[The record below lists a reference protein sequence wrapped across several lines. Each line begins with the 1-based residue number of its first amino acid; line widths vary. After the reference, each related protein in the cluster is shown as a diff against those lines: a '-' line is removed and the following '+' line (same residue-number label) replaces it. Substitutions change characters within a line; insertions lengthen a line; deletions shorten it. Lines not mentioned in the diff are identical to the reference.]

1 MTEIFNF
8 VILISNPWG
17 SKHTKMN
24 KIKIIIE
31 REYLTRVRK
40 TSFIVMSLLAPFLV
54 VALMV
59 VPAWLTS
66 LDTGQTVVQ
75 VVDEGNLLDGLSEI
89 ENVKLIYPTQN
100 NIEEAK
106 ANLKEKSK
114 EFDAL
119 LFIPKTIS
127 ADNTDGILLFADKNI
142 PIQLEKKIERQIA
155 KNLEEK
161 KLVELGM
168 NPVLIKEAK
177 TKITLT
183 VTPLYSTEERTDSTV
198 ASIVAYLSAVM
209 IYFFIFLYGAQVMRG
224 VMEEKTNR
232 IVEVIISSVKPFELM
247 LGKIVGVAFVAFTQ
261 FLIWIVLG
269 LVLFFVIS
277 SLFSLENNMS
287 QEEAQA
293 IIAQSGGMADQ
304 LETNLA
310 VQNILETVQTL
321 NFPLIISAF
330 GFYFIMGY
338 LVYGALYGAVGS
350 IVDNQTDT
358 QQFMLPLT
366 IPLITAIGIIG
377 LVVNDPDGT
386 VAFWASMFPLT
397 SPIIMM
403 VRIPFEPPLWE
414 VALSMIILFL
424 TFLGTTWLVG
434 RIYRVGILMYGK
446 KPTYKEVSKWIFYK
460 A

>member
-1 MTEIFNF
+1 
-8 VILISNPWG
+8 
-17 SKHTKMN
+17 MN

-40 TSFIVMSLLAPFLV
+40 KSFIVMSLLAPFLV

-66 LDTGQTVVQ
+66 LDTGQKVIQ
-75 VVDEGNLLDGLSEI
+75 VIDEGNLLEGLSEI
-89 ENVKLIYPTQN
+89 DNVKLIYPAQK
-100 NIEEAK
+100 NIQEAK
-106 ANLKEKSK
+106 ENLKEKSD

-119 LFIPKTIS
+119 LSIPKTIT
-127 ADNTDGILLFADKNI
+127 ADNTEGILLFADKNI
-142 PIQLEKKIERQIA
+142 PIQLEKKIEREIA
-155 KNLEEK
+155 KKLEER
-161 KLVELGM
+161 KLVTLGM

-177 TKITLT
+177 TKVKLT
-183 VTPLYSTEERTDSTV
+183 VTPLYSKEKRTDSIV

-247 LGKIVGVAFVAFTQ
+247 LGKIIGVACVAFTQ

-277 SLFSLENNMS
+277 SVFSLENNMT

-293 IIAQSGGMADQ
+293 IIAQSEGMANE
-304 LETNLA
+304 LETTLE

-321 NFPLIISAF
+321 NFPLIIGAF

-414 VALSMIILFL
+414 VFLSMTILFL
-424 TFLGTTWLVG
+424 TFLGTTWIVG
-434 RIYRVGILMYGK
+434 RIYRIGILMYGK
-446 KPTYKEVSKWIFYK
+446 KPTYREVSKWLFYK

>member
-1 MTEIFNF
+1 
-8 VILISNPWG
+8 
-17 SKHTKMN
+17 MN

-40 TSFIVMSLLAPFLV
+40 KSFIIMSILAPFLV

-59 VPAWLTS
+59 IPAWLTS
-66 LDTGQTVVQ
+66 LETGQTVIQ
-75 VVDEGNLLDGLSEI
+75 VVDEGNLLNGLTEI
-89 ENVKLIYPTQN
+89 DNIKLVYPIQN
-100 NIEEAK
+100 NIKEAK
-106 ANLKEKSK
+106 ENLKEKSK

-119 LFIPKTIS
+119 LLIPKTITS
-127 ADNTDGILLFADKNI
+127 ENTEGVILLADKNI
-142 PIQLEKKIERQIA
+142 SIQLESKIEREIA
-155 KNLEEK
+155 KKLEEK
-161 KLVELGM
+161 KLVKLGM
-168 NPVLIKEAK
+168 NPILIKEAK
-177 TKITLT
+177 TNVKLSIA
-183 VTPLYSTEERTDSTV
+183 PLYSTETRTDSVV

-247 LGKIVGVAFVAFTQ
+247 LGKIIGVACVAFTQ

-277 SLFSLENNMS
+277 SVFSLENNMT

-293 IIAQSGGMADQ
+293 IIAQSGGMANQ
-304 LETNLA
+304 LETTLK

-321 NFPLIISAF
+321 NFPLIICAF

-338 LVYGALYGAVGS
+338 LVYGALYGAVGA

-414 VALSMIILFL
+414 VALSMVILFV
-424 TFLGTTWLVG
+424 TFLGTTWMVG

-446 KPTYKEVSKWIFYK
+446 KPSYREVSKWLFYK

>member
-1 MTEIFNF
+1 
-8 VILISNPWG
+8 
-17 SKHTKMN
+17 MN
-24 KIKIIIE
+24 KIKIIIQ

-40 TSFIVMSLLAPFLV
+40 KSFIVMSLLAPFLV
-54 VALMV
+54 IALMV

-66 LDTGQTVVQ
+66 LDTGQKVIQ
-75 VVDEGNLLDGLSEI
+75 VIDEGNLLNRISEI
-89 ENVKLIYPTQN
+89 DNVKLVYPLQN
-100 NIEEAK
+100 SIEEAK
-106 ANLKEKSK
+106 ENLKAKSK

-119 LFIPKTIS
+119 LLIPKTVTS
-127 ADNTDGILLFADKNI
+127 ENTKGILLFADKNI
-142 PIQLEKKIERQIA
+142 SVQLEKKIERRIA
-155 KNLEEK
+155 KKLEEK
-161 KLVELGM
+161 KLVKLGM
-168 NPVLIKEAK
+168 NPILIKEAK
-177 TKITLT
+177 TKVKLT
-183 VTPLYSTEERTDSTV
+183 ITPLYSKESRTDSTV

-247 LGKIVGVAFVAFTQ
+247 LGKIIGVACVAFTQ

-269 LVLFFVIS
+269 LVLFFVVS
-277 SLFSLENNMS
+277 SVFSLENNMT

-293 IIAQSGGMADQ
+293 IIAQSGGMAAD
-304 LETNLA
+304 LETDLA

-321 NFPLIISAF
+321 NFSLIISAF

-358 QQFMLPLT
+358 QQFVLPLT

-386 VAFWASMFPLT
+386 IAFWASMFPLT

-414 VALSMIILFL
+414 VLLSMLILFL
-424 TFLGTTWLVG
+424 TFLGTTWFVG
-434 RIYRVGILMYGK
+434 RIYRIGILMYGK
-446 KPTYKEVSKWIFYK
+446 KPTYREVSKWIFYK
-460 A
+460 T

>member
-1 MTEIFNF
+1 
-8 VILISNPWG
+8 
-17 SKHTKMN
+17 MN

-40 TSFIVMSLLAPFLV
+40 KSFIIMSLLAPFLV
-54 VALMV
+54 IALMV

-66 LDTGQTVVQ
+66 LDTGQTIIQ
-75 VVDEGNLLDGLSEI
+75 VVDEANLLNGVSEI
-89 ENVKLIYPTQN
+89 DNVKLIYPIQNNTQN
-100 NIEEAK
+100 SIEQAK
-106 ANLKEKSK
+106 ENLKDKSK
-114 EFDAL
+114 EFDGIL
-119 LFIPKTIS
+119 YIPKNINPE
-127 ADNTDGILLFADKNI
+127 NTEGILLFADKNI
-142 PIQLEKKIERQIA
+142 PIQLEKKIEREIA

-161 KLVELGM
+161 KLVKLGM

-177 TKITLT
+177 TKVEIT
-183 VTPLYSTEERTDSTV
+183 VAPLYSKEARTDSTV

-232 IVEVIISSVKPFELM
+232 IVEVIISSVKPFQLM
-247 LGKIVGVAFVAFTQ
+247 LGKIIGVACVAFTQ

-269 LVLFFVIS
+269 LALFFIVS
-277 SLFSLENNMS
+277 SLFSLENNMTP
-287 QEEAQA
+287 EEAQA
-293 IIAQSGGMADQ
+293 IVAQSGGMAGD
-304 LETNLA
+304 LETDLA

-321 NFPLIISAF
+321 NFPLIIGAF

-414 VALSMIILFL
+414 VFLSMAILFL
-424 TFLGTTWLVG
+424 TFLGTTWIVG
-434 RIYRVGILMYGK
+434 RIYRIGILMYGK
-446 KPTYKEVSKWIFYK
+446 KPTYREVSKWLFYK

>member
-1 MTEIFNF
+1 MSYIYY
-8 VILISNPWG
+8 
-17 SKHTKMN
+17 MN

-40 TSFIVMSLLAPFLV
+40 KSFIIMSLLAPFLV
-54 VALMV
+54 IALMV

-66 LDTGQTVVQ
+66 LDTGQTIIQ
-75 VVDEGNLLDGLSEI
+75 VVDEGNLLDRIAEI
-89 ENVKLIYPTQN
+89 DNIKLIYPVQN
-100 NIEEAK
+100 NIDEAK
-106 ANLKEKSK
+106 QNLKGKSK
-114 EFDAL
+114 DFDGL
-119 LFIPKTIS
+119 LLIPKTIT

-142 PIQLEKKIERQIA
+142 PIQLEKKIERQIS
-155 KNLEEK
+155 KNLEER
-161 KLVELGM
+161 KLVKLGM

-177 TKITLT
+177 TNVNIT
-183 VTPLYSTEERTDSTV
+183 VTPLYSKESRTDSTV
-198 ASIVAYLSAVM
+198 ATIVAYLSAVM
-209 IYFFIFLYGAQVMRG
+209 IYFFIFLYGSQVMRG

-247 LGKIVGVAFVAFTQ
+247 LGKIIGVACVAFTQ
-261 FLIWIVLG
+261 LLIWIVLG
-269 LVLFFVIS
+269 FVLFFVVS
-277 SLFSLENNMS
+277 SLFSLENNMTP
-287 QEEAQA
+287 EEAQA
-293 IIAQSGGMADQ
+293 IIAQSGGMADN
-304 LETNLA
+304 LEMDLA

-321 NFPLIISAF
+321 NFPLIIGAF
-330 GFYFIMGY
+330 AFYFIVGY

-358 QQFMLPLT
+358 QQFILPLT

-377 LVVNDPDGT
+377 LVINDPDGT

-414 VALSMIILFL
+414 VFLSMTILFV

-434 RIYRVGILMYGK
+434 RIYRIGILMYGK
-446 KPTYKEVSKWIFYK
+446 KPTYREVSKWLFYK

>member
-1 MTEIFNF
+1 
-8 VILISNPWG
+8 
-17 SKHTKMN
+17 MN

-40 TSFIVMSLLAPFLV
+40 KSFIVMSLLAPFLV
-54 VALMV
+54 IALMV

-66 LDTGQTVVQ
+66 LDTGQKTIQ
-75 VVDEGNLLDGLSEI
+75 VVDEGNLLDRLAEI
-89 ENVKLIYPTQN
+89 DNVKLAYPVQN

-114 EFDAL
+114 EFDGL
-119 LFIPKTIS
+119 LFIPKEITS
-127 ADNTDGILLFADKNI
+127 DNTDGVLLFADKNI
-142 PIQLEKKIERQIA
+142 PIQLETKIEREIA
-155 KNLEEK
+155 KNLEER
-161 KLVELGM
+161 KLVTLGM
-168 NPVLIKEAK
+168 NPDLIKKAK
-177 TKITLT
+177 TKVTLT
-183 VTPLYSTEERTDSTV
+183 VTPLYSTESRTDSTV

-209 IYFFIFLYGAQVMRG
+209 IYFFIFLYGAQVMRS

-247 LGKIVGVAFVAFTQ
+247 LGKIIGVAFVAFTQ
-261 FLIWIVLG
+261 FLIWIVLS
-269 LVLFFVIS
+269 LVLFFVVS
-277 SLFSLENNMS
+277 SIFSLENNMTP
-287 QEEAQA
+287 EEAQA
-293 IIAQSGGMADQ
+293 IVAQSGGMATDI
-304 LETNLA
+304 EANLA
-310 VQNILETVQTL
+310 VQNILQTVQTL
-321 NFPLIISAF
+321 NFPLIIGAF

-338 LVYGALYGAVGS
+338 LVYGALFGAVGA

-414 VALSMIILFL
+414 VILSMTILFL
-424 TFLGTTWLVG
+424 TFLGTTWIVG

-446 KPTYKEVSKWIFYK
+446 KPTYREVSKWLFYK

>member
-1 MTEIFNF
+1 M
-8 VILISNPWG
+8 
-17 SKHTKMN
+17 
-24 KIKIIIE
+24 
-31 REYLTRVRK
+31 TRVRK
-40 TSFIVMSLLAPFLV
+40 KSFIVMSLLAPFLV
-54 VALMV
+54 IALMV

-66 LDTGQTVVQ
+66 LDTGQKIIQ
-75 VVDEGNLLDGLSEI
+75 VVDEGHLLDRLTEI
-89 ENVKLIYPTQN
+89 DNVKLVYPIQN
-100 NIEEAK
+100 NIQEAK
-106 ANLKEKSK
+106 ENLKEQSK
-114 EFDAL
+114 EFDGL
-119 LFIPKTIS
+119 LLIPKNIT

-155 KNLEEK
+155 KNLEER
-161 KLVELGM
+161 KLVKLGM
-168 NPVLIKEAK
+168 NPILIKEAK
-177 TKITLT
+177 TKVKLT
-183 VTPLYSTEERTDSTV
+183 VTPLYAQEKRTDSTV
-198 ASIVAYLSAVM
+198 ASVVAYLSAVM

-232 IVEVIISSVKPFELM
+232 IVEVIISSVKPFQLM
-247 LGKIVGVAFVAFTQ
+247 LGKIIGVACVAFTQ

-269 LVLFFVIS
+269 IVLFFVVS
-277 SLFSLENNMS
+277 SVFSLENNMTP
-287 QEEAQA
+287 EEAQA
-293 IIAQSGGMADQ
+293 IITQSGGMAAD
-304 LETNLA
+304 LETDMA

-321 NFPLIISAF
+321 NFPLIIGAF

-414 VALSMIILFL
+414 VFLSMTILFL
-424 TFLGTTWLVG
+424 TFLGTTWIVG
-434 RIYRVGILMYGK
+434 RIYRIGILMYGK
-446 KPTYKEVSKWIFYK
+446 KPTYREVSKWLFYK

>member
-1 MTEIFNF
+1 
-8 VILISNPWG
+8 
-17 SKHTKMN
+17 MN
-24 KIKIIIE
+24 KIRIIIE

-40 TSFIVMSLLAPFLV
+40 KSFIIMSLIAPFLV
-54 VALMV
+54 IALMV
-59 VPAWLTS
+59 IPAWLTS
-66 LDTGQTVVQ
+66 LDTGQKVIQ
-75 VVDEGNLLDGLSEI
+75 VVDEGNLLERLSEI
-89 ENVKLIYPTQN
+89 DNVKLDYPIQN

-106 ANLKEKSK
+106 ENLKEKSK
-114 EFDAL
+114 EFDGL
-119 LFIPKTIS
+119 LLIPRNVT
-127 ADNTDGILLFADKNI
+127 AENTDGILLFADKNI

-155 KNLEEK
+155 KKLEER
-161 KLVELGM
+161 KLVQLGM

-177 TKITLT
+177 TKVTLT
-183 VTPLYSTEERTDSTV
+183 VTPLYSKESRTDSTV

-232 IVEVIISSVKPFELM
+232 IVEVIISSVKPFQLM
-247 LGKIVGVAFVAFTQ
+247 LGKIIGVACVAFTQ

-269 LVLFFVIS
+269 LVLFFTVS
-277 SLFSLENNMS
+277 SIFSLENNMTP
-287 QEEAQA
+287 EEAQA
-293 IIAQSGGMADQ
+293 IVAQSGGMASN
-304 LETNLA
+304 LETDLA

-321 NFPLIISAF
+321 NFPLIIGAF

-358 QQFMLPLT
+358 QQFMLPIT

-397 SPIIMM
+397 SPLIMM

-414 VALSMIILFL
+414 VAVSMLTLFF
-424 TFLGTTWLVG
+424 TFLGITWLVG
-434 RIYRVGILMYGK
+434 RIYRIGILMYGK
-446 KPTYKEVSKWIFYK
+446 KPTYKEVSKWLFYK

>member
-1 MTEIFNF
+1 
-8 VILISNPWG
+8 
-17 SKHTKMN
+17 
-24 KIKIIIE
+24 
-31 REYLTRVRK
+31 
-40 TSFIVMSLLAPFLV
+40 MSLLAPFLV
-54 VALMV
+54 IALMV

-66 LDTGQTVVQ
+66 LDTGQKIIQ
-75 VVDEGNLLDGLSEI
+75 VVDEGHLLDRLTEI
-89 ENVKLIYPTQN
+89 DNVKLVYPIQN
-100 NIEEAK
+100 NIQEAK
-106 ANLKEKSK
+106 ENLKEQSK
-114 EFDAL
+114 EFDGL
-119 LFIPKTIS
+119 LLIPKNIT

-155 KNLEEK
+155 KNLEER
-161 KLVELGM
+161 KLVKLGM
-168 NPVLIKEAK
+168 NPILIKEAK
-177 TKITLT
+177 TKVKLT
-183 VTPLYSTEERTDSTV
+183 VTPLYAQEKRTDSTV
-198 ASIVAYLSAVM
+198 ASVVAYLSAVM

-232 IVEVIISSVKPFELM
+232 IVEVIISSVKPFQLM
-247 LGKIVGVAFVAFTQ
+247 LGKIIGVACVAFTQ

-269 LVLFFVIS
+269 IVLFFVVS
-277 SLFSLENNMS
+277 SVFSLENNMTP
-287 QEEAQA
+287 EEAQA
-293 IIAQSGGMADQ
+293 IITQSGGMAAD
-304 LETNLA
+304 LETDMA

-321 NFPLIISAF
+321 NFPLIIGAF

-414 VALSMIILFL
+414 VFLSMTILFL
-424 TFLGTTWLVG
+424 TFLGTTWIVG
-434 RIYRVGILMYGK
+434 RIYRIGILMYGK
-446 KPTYKEVSKWIFYK
+446 KPTYREVSKWLFYK

>member
-1 MTEIFNF
+1 
-8 VILISNPWG
+8 
-17 SKHTKMN
+17 MN

-40 TSFIVMSLLAPFLV
+40 KSFIVMSLLAPFLV
-54 VALMV
+54 IALMV

-66 LDTGQTVVQ
+66 LDAGQTIVQ
-75 VVDEGNLLDGLSEI
+75 VVDEGNLLGGLSDI
-89 ENVKLIYPTQN
+89 DNIKLVYPTQN
-100 NIEEAK
+100 NIQEAK
-106 ANLKEKSK
+106 ENLQEKAE

-119 LFIPKTIS
+119 LSIPRGITS
-127 ADNTDGILLFADKNI
+127 ENTEGLLLFADKNI
-142 PIQLEKKIERQIA
+142 PIQLEKKIEREIA
-155 KNLEEK
+155 KKLEER
-161 KLVELGM
+161 KLVKLGM

-177 TKITLT
+177 TKVKLT
-183 VTPLYSTEERTDSTV
+183 VTPLYSKESRTDSRV

-247 LGKIVGVAFVAFTQ
+247 LGKIIGVAFVAFTQ

-277 SLFSLENNMS
+277 SVFSLENNMT

-293 IIAQSGGMADQ
+293 IIAQSGGMAGN
-304 LETNLA
+304 LETDLA
-310 VQNILETVQTL
+310 VQNVLETVQTL
-321 NFPLIISAF
+321 NFPLIIGAF

-358 QQFMLPLT
+358 QQFMLPIT

-414 VALSMIILFL
+414 VALSMLILFL
-424 TFLGTTWLVG
+424 TFLGTTWIVG
-434 RIYRVGILMYGK
+434 RIYRIGILMYGK
-446 KPTYKEVSKWIFYK
+446 KPTYKEVSKWLFYK

>member
-1 MTEIFNF
+1 
-8 VILISNPWG
+8 
-17 SKHTKMN
+17 MN

-31 REYLTRVRK
+31 REYLTKVRK
-40 TSFIVMSLLAPFLV
+40 KSFIIMSLLAPFLM

-59 VPAWLTS
+59 VPAWLSS
-66 LDTGQTVVQ
+66 LDTGQKTIQ
-75 VVDEGNLLDGLSEI
+75 VVDEGNLLDRLAEI
-89 ENVKLIYPTQN
+89 DNVKLVYPTEN
-100 NIEEAK
+100 NIQVAK
-106 ANLKEKSK
+106 ENLKEKSK
-114 EFDAL
+114 EFDGL
-119 LFIPKTIS
+119 LFIPKEITS
-127 ADNTDGILLFADKNI
+127 DNTDGVLLFADKNI
-142 PIQLEKKIERQIA
+142 PVQLEKKIEREIA
-155 KNLEEK
+155 KNLEER
-161 KLVELGM
+161 KLVKLGM
-168 NPVLIKEAK
+168 NPDLIKKAK
-177 TKITLT
+177 TKVRLT
-183 VTPLYSTEERTDSTV
+183 VTPLYSEESRTNSTV
-198 ASIVAYLSAVM
+198 ASVVAYLSAVM

-247 LGKIVGVAFVAFTQ
+247 LGKIIGVALVAFTQ

-269 LVLFFVIS
+269 LILFFVVS
-277 SLFSLENNMS
+277 SVFSLENNMTS
-287 QEEAQA
+287 EEAQA
-293 IIAQSGGMADQ
+293 IVAQSGGMADK
-304 LETNLA
+304 LETDLI
-310 VQNILETVQTL
+310 VQNMLESIQTL
-321 NFPLIISAF
+321 NFSLIIVAF

-338 LVYGALYGAVGS
+338 LVYAALFGAVGS

-358 QQFMLPLT
+358 QQFMLPIT

-414 VALSMIILFL
+414 IVLSMTILFL
-424 TFLGTTWLVG
+424 TFLGTTWVVG

-446 KPTYKEVSKWIFYK
+446 KPTYKELSKWLFYK